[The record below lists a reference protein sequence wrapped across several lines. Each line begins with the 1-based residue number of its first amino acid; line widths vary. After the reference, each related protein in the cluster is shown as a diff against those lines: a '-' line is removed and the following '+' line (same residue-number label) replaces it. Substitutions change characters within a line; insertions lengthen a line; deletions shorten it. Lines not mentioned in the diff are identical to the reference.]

1 MRVRNRHDV
10 IKVRSN
16 VTSSNLI
23 RAVLLQIDLQ
33 WEHMTASQ
41 PRLISNQEKLLAA
54 LRGGINK
61 VLIPIENEKD
71 LKDIPDRVKAGIEII
86 PVSHVSEVLK
96 HALVSQPKAIEWDAE
111 AEEAKALAMLEQN
124 AGSSAVAH

>member
-1 MRVRNRHDV
+1 M
-10 IKVRSN
+10 
-16 VTSSNLI
+16 
-23 RAVLLQIDLQ
+23 
-33 WEHMTASQ
+33 
-41 PRLISNQEKLLAA
+41 
-54 LRGGINK
+54 
-61 VLIPIENEKD
+61 
-71 LKDIPDRVKAGIEII
+71 KDIPDKVKAGIEII

>member
-1 MRVRNRHDV
+1 MILSYFISENEVIPSLTSIFPSAVKRDV
-10 IKVRSN
+10 AMTGEVTLRGN
-16 VTSSNLI
+16 VLPI
-23 RAVLLQIDLQ
+23 GGLK
-33 WEHMTASQ
+33 
-41 PRLISNQEKLLAA
+41 EKLLAA

-71 LKDIPDRVKAGIEII
+71 LKDIPDKVKAGIEII

-111 AEEAKALAMLEQN
+111 AEERESFVSPTFFKI
-124 AGSSAVAH
+124 SSSSD